1 MFAPLNI
8 LHCPPPLGNRTKSGA
23 IPVGCMV
30 YISMQVAMSFF
41 AVSMSRLALG
51 ASGRCATPCAQTARI
66 ETRFHGAENV
76 PMQFQHQMPARTRL
90 TSASI
95 PGTKQARWS
104 ILWSNRAPF
113 LSAM

>member
-41 AVSMSRLALG
+41 ALLGFFPGSSG
-51 ASGRCATPCAQTARI
+51 ASLITI
-66 ETRFHGAENV
+66 F
-76 PMQFQHQMPARTRL
+76 ARTVVFTGRGATVATL
-90 TSASI
+90 GGLHEGRDRHAWDERVRRTHAPTSA
-95 PGTKQARWS
+95 TER
-104 ILWSNRAPF
+104 F
-113 LSAM
+113 LQPPWLAT